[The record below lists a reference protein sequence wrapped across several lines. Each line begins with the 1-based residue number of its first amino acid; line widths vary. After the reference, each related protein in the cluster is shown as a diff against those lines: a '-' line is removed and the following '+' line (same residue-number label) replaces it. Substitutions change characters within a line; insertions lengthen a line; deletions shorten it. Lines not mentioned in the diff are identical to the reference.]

1 MKHIVLFLICIIIV
15 EPCTT
20 SLLLYENFAG
30 IKCVFKHDFLTL
42 HFMDVCTSW
51 GEGGSALMAKLEF
64 KGQAWLTLGTRLRG
78 ELMCEPLLKIV
89 Q

>member
-1 MKHIVLFLICIIIV
+1 MKHIVVFLICIISV
-15 EPCTT
+15 EPCTK

-42 HFMDVCTSW
+42 HFMDVFTSW
-51 GEGGSALMAKLEF
+51 GEGGGALMAKLEF
-64 KGQAWLTLGTRLRG
+64 KGQTWLTLGMRLRG
-78 ELMCEPLLKIV
+78 ELRCEPLLKVV